1 MVRAGTPKELTDR
14 WHREV
19 VRIVAL
25 PDIKERLSKLG
36 FDVVAN
42 SPAQFAARIKDE
54 AIKWDKV
61 AKDANIR
68 MN

>member
-1 MVRAGTPKELTDR
+1 M
-14 WHREV
+14 
-19 VRIVAL
+19 AL
-25 PDIKERLSKLG
+25 PDVKAKCAQLG

-42 SPAQFAARIKDE
+42 KPEEFAARIKDE